1 MKTIPMQP
9 TTTPAES
16 GSGMGSTE
24 GARRATGVEPMP
36 GGRAKLNCSPPDP
49 EVPEKKRRRKFTAKY
64 KLRILA
70 EADACDACTDP
81 GELGALLRREG
92 LYSSNLTTWRRQRR
106 KGLLTAMAPQKRG
119 RKKAEIN
126 PLASRVAKLE
136 KDNRRLQ
143 QKLKRAELII
153 EAQKKMAEI
162 LGISQDLH
170 DSDEGK

>member
-1 MKTIPMQP
+1 MNDT
-9 TTTPAES
+9 A
-16 GSGMGSTE
+16 GADMGSTQ

-70 EADACDACTDP
+70 EADACTDP

-106 KGLLTAMAPQKRG
+106 KGLLTAMAPRKRG
-119 RKKAEIN
+119 RKKAEKN
-126 PLASRVAKLE
+126 PLAPRVAQLE

-153 EAQKKMAEI
+153 DAQKKMAEI

-170 DSDEGK
+170 ESDESK